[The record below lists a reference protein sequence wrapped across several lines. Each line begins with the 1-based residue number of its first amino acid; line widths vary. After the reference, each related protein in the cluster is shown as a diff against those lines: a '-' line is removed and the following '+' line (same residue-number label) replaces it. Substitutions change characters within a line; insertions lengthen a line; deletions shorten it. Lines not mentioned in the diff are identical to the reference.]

1 MKVQLSLLGK
11 TYKNYEVFKHV
22 LLIIKSILY
31 NFDHLIFSIFAY
43 IICNQIKLNE
53 NMKLL
58 IMTFITGCL
67 CIWFECAAKGSSFVK
82 TYALAILGRIA
93 VKLARPISHHMQKA
107 VKRTIIFIKYW
118 FWFSQS
124 LDEGGV
130 RFAWLRLE
138 QCIGTIASQTEAAM
152 TAYLRVTPCSCF
164 NSF

>member
-1 MKVQLSLLGK
+1 MQIFSVELKVIVRQSFIYSIMKVQLSLLGK

-67 CIWFECAAKGSSFVK
+67 CI
-82 TYALAILGRIA
+82 
-93 VKLARPISHHMQKA
+93 
-107 VKRTIIFIKYW
+107 
-118 FWFSQS
+118 
-124 LDEGGV
+124 
-130 RFAWLRLE
+130 
-138 QCIGTIASQTEAAM
+138 
-152 TAYLRVTPCSCF
+152 
-164 NSF
+164 